1 MRPSSSSSEAGGLF
15 DGVLAAG
22 GVRAAVADPAWLRAL
37 LDVEAALAV
46 AAGRVGLVPEAAATA
61 VAAACAGLDV
71 DAATIAA
78 LGAEAA
84 GSGTPVVP
92 LVQRLRAAVPD
103 SAAHAVHVGATSQDI
118 VDSAAMLVAHRA
130 LGPLLADLRA
140 AADACAALADGHRET
155 LVTGRTLLQQALPTS
170 FGLVA
175 AGWLSGL
182 DHSRRRLATIRAHG
196 LAAQLGGAVGTLAGY
211 GDEGVALLGALAAEL
226 GLTEPALPWHTERT
240 RIADLA
246 GALGA
251 AAGAVAKV
259 SRDITLSAQT
269 EVGELAEAAGEGGSS
284 TLPHKHNPIRAIA
297 AAAAAA
303 QAPGLVATLM
313 ATMPHEHQR
322 AAGAWH
328 AEWRPLRALLESTG
342 SAAAQLRASLS
353 ALQVD
358 AARMRSNL
366 DRSAGTL
373 LAERVAGALRPALG
387 AETAHAVVRE
397 AAAAGTLD
405 SDPRITAHLSPTRI
419 AGLLDPAGYLG
430 SAGPLIDRALAASR
444 APEESPRDLG
454 VVVGTRADEV
464 RERATTTPRSRGT
477 SNVHYRIDGPDDG
490 PPLLMINSLGAD
502 LRMWEPQVPALARR
516 HRMIRYDARG
526 HGHSPVPD
534 GRYSLAD
541 LGRDALALLDRLGIE
556 SADVCGLS
564 LGGMTAMWIAA
575 HAPDRVRR
583 LVLCCTSALLGPP
596 ESWAERAATVRAHG
610 TEAVADAVVARWV
623 TPAWAAAH
631 PDTTAELRA
640 MIAATPA
647 TGYAGSCAA
656 IEEMDLR
663 PDLARISAHTTVLAG
678 ADDPS
683 TPPEHAAAI
692 VAAIS
697 DARMHILDDA
707 AHLATYQRPD
717 IANRLILEALDG

>member
-1 MRPSSSSSEAGGLF
+1 MRPSSSTSEPGGLF

-22 GVRAAVADPAWLRAL
+22 SVRAAVADPAWLRAL

-46 AAGRVGLVPEAAATA
+46 AAGRVGLVPEADAAA
-61 VAAACAGLDV
+61 VAAACADMDV

-78 LGAEAA
+78 VGAEAA

-103 SAAHAVHVGATSQDI
+103 DAARAVHVGATSQDI
-118 VDSAAMLVAHRA
+118 MDSAAMLVAHRA
-130 LGPLLADLRA
+130 LGPLLADLQA
-140 AADACAALADGHRET
+140 AADACAALADRHRDT
-155 LVTGRTLLQQALPTS
+155 LVTGRTLLQQALPLS

-175 AGWLSGL
+175 AGWLAGL
-182 DHSRRRLATIRAHG
+182 DRARRRLAAIRAHG

-211 GDEGVALLGALAAEL
+211 GDEGVALLRAFAAEV
-226 GLTEPALPWHTERT
+226 GLAEPNLPWHTERT

-251 AAGAVAKV
+251 AAGAMAKV
-259 SRDITLSAQT
+259 ARDIALSAQT
-269 EVGELAEAAGEGGSS
+269 EVGELAEGGGEGGSS

-313 ATMPHEHQR
+313 AAMPHEHER
-322 AAGAWH
+322 AAGSWH

-342 SAAAQLRASLS
+342 SAASQLRVSLEG
-353 ALQVD
+353 LRVD
-358 AARMRSNL
+358 TGRMRSNL

-387 AETAHAVVRE
+387 AEAAHAVVRE
-397 AAAAGTLD
+397 AAAAGTLS
-405 SDPRITAHLSPTRI
+405 SDPRITAHLSPARI
-419 AGLLDPAGYLG
+419 ADLLDPAGYLG
-430 SAGPLIDRALAASR
+430 SAGALIDRALAAAR
-444 APEESPRDLG
+444 APDDVPRDLG
-454 VVVGTRADEV
+454 VVVGAKADEP
-464 RERATTTPRSRGT
+464 RERATTTPRSRGVV
-477 SNVHYRIDGPDDG
+477 NVFYRVDGPADG

-502 LRMWEPQVPALARR
+502 LRMWEPQVPALSRR

-526 HGHSPVPD
+526 HGRSPVPD

-541 LGRDALALLDRLGIE
+541 LGRDALALLDRLDVA
-556 SADVCGLS
+556 SADICGLS
-564 LGGMTAMWIAA
+564 LGGMTAMWLAA
-575 HAPDRVRR
+575 HEPDRVRR

-596 ESWAERAATVRAHG
+596 EGWVERAATVRSHG
-610 TEAVADAVVARWV
+610 TEAIADATIARWV

-631 PDTTAELRA
+631 PDATAELRA
-640 MIAATPA
+640 MVAATPA
-647 TGYAGSCAA
+647 IGYAGACAA
-656 IEEMDLR
+656 VEEMDLR
-663 PDLARISAHTTVLAG
+663 PDLIRISAPTTVLAG

-692 VAAIS
+692 VAGIR
-697 DARMHILDDA
+697 DARMHVLDDA
-707 AHLATYQRPD
+707 AHLATYERPD
-717 IANRLILEALDG
+717 IANRLILETLDD